1 MTDDPEH
8 TQAPNTA
15 EAAMNEVLAAEQA
28 AALAIGACEQ
38 EARASLREAALR
50 ARRIAERVDERIA
63 IIHQRT
69 RQQLKSR
76 LKKDEH
82 AARANERA
90 RDREDPRQAVVSAV
104 VNDLAARLTCS
115 NNSDNTQ
122 AD

>member
-38 EARASLREAALR
+38 EGRASLREAALR

-76 LKKDEH
+76 LKNDEH
-82 AARANERA
+82 AARADERI
-90 RDREDPRQAVVSAV
+90 RDREDPRKAVVNAV
-104 VNDLAARLTCS
+104 ANDLAARLTGS
-115 NNSDNTQ
+115 NSSDNTQ

>member
-76 LKKDEH
+76 LKNDEH
-82 AARANERA
+82 AARADERI
-90 RDREDPRQAVVSAV
+90 RDREDPRQAVVNAV
-104 VNDLAARLTCS
+104 VNDLAARLTGS
-115 NNSDNTQ
+115 NSSDNTQ